1 MEKIAYRWERTRE
14 LSTCID
20 QIPLQNQEILLVR
33 FFLSDLIFFNLVDH
47 MLVFVY
53 LLCMHVFQL

>member
-1 MEKIAYRWERTRE
+1 MEKTAYLWERTRE
-14 LSTCID
+14 LSMCTD
-20 QIPLQNQEILLVR
+20 QIPVQNQKNLLVR
-33 FFLSDLIFFNLVDH
+33 FFLFDLMFFNLVDH

>member
-1 MEKIAYRWERTRE
+1 VKKTAYRWERTRE

-20 QIPLQNQEILLVR
+20 QIPVQNQKNLFVR
-33 FFLSDLIFFNLVDH
+33 FFLFDLMFFNLVDH

>member
-1 MEKIAYRWERTRE
+1 MCT
-14 LSTCID
+14 D
-20 QIPLQNQEILLVR
+20 QIPVQNQKNLLVR
-33 FFLSDLIFFNLVDH
+33 FFLFDLMFFNLVDH

>member
-1 MEKIAYRWERTRE
+1 MEKTAYRWERTRE
-14 LSTCID
+14 LSMCTD
-20 QIPLQNQEILLVR
+20 QIPVQNQKNLLVR
-33 FFLSDLIFFNLVDH
+33 FFLFDLMFFNLVDH